1 MIGIYKVTNLVD
13 GKIYIGQS
21 KNIGQRWTKHRCSP
35 FNTNSE
41 QYDTPFYRAIRKY
54 GIDNFQ
60 FEVIEQCSI
69 DLLDEREIYWINFY
83 DSTNLNK
90 GYNLTSG
97 GQKAITTSKLT
108 YEDVESIINLLANSA
123 LSQEEI
129 GQMFN
134 VSQRIIS
141 GINQGQNWVKEDLI
155 YPIRSASEIQ
165 KRQKQTKINRCPIC
179 GKIISSNAKTCREC
193 YNKEKQKMVITRQE
207 LKNLI
212 RHTSFVEIGR
222 RFNVSD
228 NAIKKRCIAYGL
240 PSKKKDIKQYTDEE
254 WEKI

>member
-60 FEVIEQCSI
+60 FEVIEQCPIESLN
-69 DLLDEREIYWINFY
+69 DREIYWINFY
-83 DSTNLNK
+83 DSNNLNK
-90 GYNLTSG
+90 GYNLTAG
-97 GQKAITTSKLT
+97 GQNAVTISKLT
-108 YEDVESIINLLANSA
+108 SEEVDSIINLLITST

-129 GQMFN
+129 GQMFG
-134 VSQRIIS
+134 VSQRVIS
-141 GINQGQNWVKEDLI
+141 GINQGQNWVREELI

-165 KRQKQTKINRCPIC
+165 KRQNGVEKNKCPIC
-179 GKIISSNAKTCREC
+179 GKTISRNARTCRSC
-193 YNKEKQKMVITRQE
+193 YNKEKQKMIITRQE
-207 LKNLI
+207 LKELI
-212 RHTSFVEIGR
+212 RNTSFVEIGR
-222 RFNVSD
+222 RFHVSD

>member
-21 KNIGQRWTKHRCSP
+21 RNIGQRWTKHRCSP
-35 FNTNSE
+35 FNVNSS
-41 QYDTPFYRAIRKY
+41 QYDTPFYKAIRKY

-60 FEVIEQCSI
+60 FEIIEQCSI
-69 DLLDEREIYWINFY
+69 DILNEREIFWIKFY
-83 DSTNLNK
+83 DSNNLDK

-97 GQKAITTSKLT
+97 GQNAITTPKLT
-108 YEDVESIINLLANSA
+108 YEEVTKIIDLLINSS

-129 GQMFN
+129 GRMFN

-141 GINQGQNWVKEDLI
+141 GINQGQNWVRENLV
-155 YPIRSASEIQ
+155 YPIRSASDIQ
-165 KRQKQTKINRCPIC
+165 KRQRQTEENRCLIC
-179 GKIISSNAKTCREC
+179 GKIISKNAQYCRSCSNR
-193 YNKEKQKMVITRQE
+193 NKQKFNISRQE

-212 RHTSFVEIGR
+212 RTTSFVEIGKK
-222 RFNVSD
+222 FNVSD
-228 NAIKKRCIAYGL
+228 NAIKKRCIAYNL
-240 PSKKKDIKQYTDEE
+240 PSKKRDIKKYSDEE

>member
-1 MIGIYKVTNLVD
+1 
-13 GKIYIGQS
+13 
-21 KNIGQRWTKHRCSP
+21 
-35 FNTNSE
+35 
-41 QYDTPFYRAIRKY
+41 
-54 GIDNFQ
+54 
-60 FEVIEQCSI
+60 
-69 DLLDEREIYWINFY
+69 
-83 DSTNLNK
+83 
-90 GYNLTSG
+90 
-97 GQKAITTSKLT
+97 
-108 YEDVESIINLLANSA
+108 
-123 LSQEEI
+123 
-129 GQMFN
+129 MFN

-179 GKIISSNAKTCREC
+179 GKIISNNAKTCREC
-193 YNKEKQKMVITRQE
+193 YNKEKQKMIITRQE